1 MRTLCFYCCD
11 DDGNGAGEALLR
23 TGTPLAEKLVSHF
36 QETPYGR
43 LAPPLGSARMSAV
56 ALAAVLLRTGAPLA
70 EELAVRVRLLP
81 ACLQLFLRFPFNSIL
96 HHQARPPTL

>member
-1 MRTLCFYCCD
+1 M
-11 DDGNGAGEALLR
+11 
-23 TGTPLAEKLVSHF
+23 

-56 ALAAVLLRTGAPLA
+56 ALAAVLLRTGSHLA
-70 EELAVRVRLLP
+70 EALAVRARLLP

-96 HHQARPPTL
+96 HHQAR

>member
-1 MRTLCFYCCD
+1 M
-11 DDGNGAGEALLR
+11 GVPVAMGQ
-23 TGTPLAEKLVSHF
+23 VSLITAAP
-36 QETPYGR
+36 ETPYGR

-96 HHQARPPTL
+96 HHQARHLPHPRLLPSA